1 MKTTSAIAV
10 AATVLTT
17 ASAKVQS
24 IKLER
29 APNAEI
35 YGNKHAFAS
44 HVAGLAHKY
53 GGAVEQSLDQLALL
67 ADTEPQYEDKDPHAE
82 DVGSVPLT
90 NYANAQYFADIGLG
104 TPPQSFKV
112 ILDTGSSNLW
122 VPSSECSSIA
132 CYLHS
137 KYANSDSIS
146 YHPNG
151 TDFAITYG
159 SGSVEGFISEDTL
172 QLAGLTIEN
181 QGFGE
186 ATSEPGLVFA
196 FGKFD
201 GILGLGYDS
210 IAVKQTVPPIYNA
223 INQGLL
229 DEPKFAFHLGIEG
242 DDTVGGTATFGGVDD
257 SLFEGKLTYLPVR
270 RKAYW
275 EVKFDSL
282 SLGEDTAKLNIGAV
296 IDTGTSLITL
306 PSDLAEIFN
315 AQIGA
320 EKTWSGQYAIDCDK
334 RDYLPDLT
342 FTFDGYDFTI
352 SPYDYILDAGG
363 SCISTITPMD
373 IPEPVGPLAI
383 VGDAFLRRFYSVYDL
398 GNDAVGLAKAVHN
411 Q

>member
-1 MKTTSAIAV
+1 MKPEVAIA
-10 AATVLTT
+10 AALMS
-17 ASAKVQS
+17 SAYAAVHTLPLKHTP
-24 IKLER
+24 L
-29 APNAEI
+29 AEI
-35 YGNKHAFAS
+35 YGTKHSFAS
-44 HVAGLAHKY
+44 HLSSLAHKY
-53 GGAVEQSLDQLALL
+53 AGLVDSSVHALAL
-67 ADTEPQYEDKDPHAE
+67 DSDNEPQYETDGS
-82 DVGSVPLT
+82 GSVPLT
-90 NYANAQYFADIGLG
+90 NYANAQYFAEIGLG
-104 TPPQSFKV
+104 TPPQTFKV
-112 ILDTGSSNLW
+112 VLDTGSSNLW
-122 VPSSECSSIA
+122 VPSKECTSIA

-137 KYANSDSIS
+137 KYDSDASAS
-146 YHPNG
+146 FKSNG

-159 SGSVEGFISEDTL
+159 SGSVEGFISQDDL
-172 QLAGLTIEN
+172 QLAGLQISN

-186 ATSEPGLVFA
+186 ATSEPGLTFA

-210 IAVKQTVPPIYNA
+210 IAVDHTVPPIYNA
-223 INQGLL
+223 IKQGLL
-229 DEPKFAFHLGIEG
+229 DEPKFAFHLGFDGEE
-242 DDTVGGTATFGGVDD
+242 TSGGTATFGGVDD

-320 EKTWSGQYAIDCDK
+320 EKSWSGQYTVDCSK
-334 RDYLPDLT
+334 RDVLPDLT
-342 FTFDGYDFTI
+342 FTFDGYDFSI
-352 SPYDYILDAGG
+352 SAYDYILDLGG

-383 VGDAFLRRFYSVYDL
+383 VGDAFLRRYYSVYDL
-398 GNDAVGLAKAVHN
+398 GHDAVGLAKAKH
-411 Q
+411 